1 MTNSSFVHKTVLSAV
16 ALLLVLNLSTLS
28 QTQPQT
34 PAQKHDRARVVRAAS
49 LPALDGNRLRATL
62 LEVHYGPGES
72 SPPHSHPCAVMGYVV
87 QGSIRTQVEGA
98 PLEIYKAGEGFYE
111 LPGGIHAISANASST
126 EPAEFVA
133 YFVCDHETPLST
145 DVPAQTSNR

>member
-1 MTNSSFVHKTVLSAV
+1 MTNSSFMLKTVLPAV
-16 ALLLVLNLSTLS
+16 AVPLFLNLSALS
-28 QTQPQT
+28 QTPPQT

-62 LEVHYGPGES
+62 VEVHYGPGES

-87 QGSIRTQVEGA
+87 QGSIRTQVEGE
-98 PLEIYKAGEGFYE
+98 PLEIYKAGESFYE

-126 EPAEFVA
+126 ESAEFVA
-133 YFVCDHETPLST
+133 YFVCDHETPLSA
-145 DVPAQTSNR
+145 DVPAQASNR